1 MDELNVTRILCNKCD
16 SMVERINKELDMELH
31 FCIGPDSDC
40 DTFGIYDMRKKEYLC
55 IGYNIDVCLCFLKGV
70 YCGRG
75 WSWD

>member
-16 SMVERINKELDMELH
+16 SMVERINKELDMELN
-31 FCIGPDSDC
+31 FCIGPDRDC
-40 DTFGIYDMRKKEYLC
+40 DTFGIYDMRKKENLC